1 MSSSCAILRLKKMLK
16 AHFTE
21 VTQSIPPKT
30 HDLIYLIRKSG
41 LELPQAHLE
50 FIGKINNA
58 SVPTRYPEDLQR
70 IIAQYPE
77 SVARDYLE
85 KTEEV
90 LKWLRKHP
98 NLR

>member
-1 MSSSCAILRLKKMLK
+1 M
-16 AHFTE
+16 
-21 VTQSIPPKT
+21 
-30 HDLIYLIRKSG
+30 
-41 LELPQAHLE
+41 
-50 FIGKINNA
+50 
-58 SVPTRYPEDLQR
+58 RYPEDLQQ

-90 LKWLRKHP
+90 LKWLREHP